1 MRVFLMLGGV
11 LGNIGRIVH
20 ASEQIKEREDKNP
33 DKIDKVPEE
42 SADFDAIGQMF
53 GIALIKS
60 LADWQPHV
68 NENDYAAE
76 HVRPVQTGDGEVTG
90 KIGAMPWTKRIYPL
104 NVFLLNRRDMVGR
117 RNVKEMWTIVRRIV
131 GIHIKRIKTDFI

>member
-1 MRVFLMLGGV
+1 
-11 LGNIGRIVH
+11 
-20 ASEQIKEREDKNP
+20 
-33 DKIDKVPEE
+33 
-42 SADFDAIGQMF
+42 MF

-117 RNVKEMWTIVRRIV
+117 RNVKEMWPIVRRIV
-131 GIHIKRIKTDFI
+131 RIHINRIKTDFVFLDVRVLERFRIVQVTTDLDPRLHPLFGSATIAEVLLV